1 MRLLHLLHPLHQLPC
16 MDPRSESEK
25 EGNDDAVAKQSFYSG
40 AYAIF
45 SKPQRRRV
53 EDSENAK
60 LNRRLSTSTSAGDL
74 LNLCNMHQMEFDTV
88 NFVTAFHRMAK
99 VPDGK
104 TAVGE
109 RVFQE
114 IVSQLLDRS

>member
-1 MRLLHLLHPLHQLPC
+1 M
-16 MDPRSESEK
+16 
-25 EGNDDAVAKQSFYSG
+25 
-40 AYAIF
+40 
-45 SKPQRRRV
+45 